1 MNADFRYEDH
11 GSVALIVP
19 LNDIAHDVLENRV
32 SNEAQWWGDGLV
44 VEPRYVGPILE
55 DLDADGF
62 TIEDGRGIN

>member
-19 LNDIAHDVLENRV
+19 LNDEASEVLAERAP
-32 SNEAQWWGDGLV
+32 SDAPWWGNGLA

-55 DLDADGF
+55 DLDAEGF
-62 TIEDGRGIN
+62 TIEDGRGD